1 MDVSADSLAEQVE
14 ILLTPTIEAMG
25 FSLVRAA
32 LSGGQNPVL
41 QIMAEPMDG
50 RVMTVDH
57 CADISRAVSAV
68 LDVEDPIQSA
78 YTLEV
83 SSPGLDRPLVRLG
96 DYDRFAG
103 FEAKIEMKT
112 LINGRK
118 KFKGRVQG
126 TDGTYVMLDADGEI
140 VQLEHAA
147 IAKAK
152 LIVTD
157 EMLAKLEEEKAHE

>member
-1 MDVSADSLAEQVE
+1 MTADSLAEQVE

-25 FSLVRAA
+25 FTLVRAA
-32 LSGGQNPVL
+32 LSGDQNPVL

-68 LDVEDPIQSA
+68 LDVEDPIQAA

-103 FEAKIEMKT
+103 FEAKVEMKT

-126 TDGTYVMLDADGEI
+126 TEGTFVLLDVDGEV
-140 VQLEHAA
+140 VQLEQAA

-157 EMLAKLEEEKAHE
+157 EMLAKLEEEKTHE